1 MSFVESPR
9 FPDGIGY
16 RTVGGPGFR
25 TTVIPTQSGREYRNK
40 RWSQARRRY
49 DVAHAA
55 KLREEIDEL
64 YAFFYAVGE
73 GRANGF
79 RFRDVS
85 DYQATASNG
94 ILGAGFGSGVPA
106 YQFKKRYSAGAL
118 VHDRDITKLVTGSVV
133 AYRNASPV
141 TVGAGAGQI
150 SISTTTGMGTFV
162 ADASQAITSHTP
174 GASHVFTTAA
184 DITGLVIGSRVYLT
198 GITGTAAAALN
209 AASHEI
215 TGKSGAGPYTWTI
228 ATATTA
234 LTASGGTAA
243 KYPQAG
249 DLLTASFEFDVPVR
263 FDVDD
268 FPVVLEARDVFGLET
283 LPLIEVR
290 V

>member
-40 RWSQARRRY
+40 KWSQARRRY

-55 KLREEIDEL
+55 KLREEIEEL

-85 DYQATASNG
+85 DFDATASEG
-94 ILGAGFGSGVPA
+94 VLGAGFGSGVPT
-106 YQFKKRYSAGAL
+106 YQLKKRYTAGAL
-118 VHDRDITKLVTGSVV
+118 VHDRDISKPVSGSVV
-133 AYRNASPV
+133 VYRNASPV

-150 SISTTTGMGTFV
+150 SIATATGIITFV
-162 ADASQAITSHTP
+162 ADVSRAISGHTP

-184 DITGLVIGSRVYLT
+184 EITGLIIGSRVYLS
-198 GITGTAAAALN
+198 GITGTAAATLN
-209 AASHEI
+209 GASHEI

-228 ATATTA
+228 AAATTG
-234 LTASGGTAA
+234 LTASSGTAE
-243 KYPQAG
+243 KYPQVG
-249 DLLTASFEFDVPVR
+249 DLLTWSGEFDVPVR
-263 FDVDD
+263 FDVDE
-268 FPVVLEARDVFGLET
+268 FPVVLEDRDVFGLET
-283 LPLIEVR
+283 LPMIELR